1 MLRFAPTDDVASLDD
16 DYIDDSEEEEGGFEP
31 TMVEPIHCSPRATS
45 APILDGVVTPAPEE
59 LLFPPASLAVSL
71 WTTMAIEV

>member
-31 TMVEPIHCSPRATS
+31 TMVEPIHRSPRATS

-59 LLFPPASLAVSL
+59 LLSAAV
-71 WTTMAIEV
+71 WKTMM